1 MVLSLCMMTKI
12 SETTGKKIDPNPQI
26 GDSLKA
32 KMSIWI
38 PKNNPMI
45 TPITINIIPRIA
57 MVLLRVN
64 VVDKSIFAS
73 RIIVSVRQVCVKLRQ
88 A

>member
-1 MVLSLCMMTKI
+1 MTKI

-57 MVLLRVN
+57 MVLLRVVSCRQKHIREQN
-64 VVDKSIFAS
+64 NSIGAPS
-73 RIIVSVRQVCVKLRQ
+73 LCEIAPSVILS
-88 A
+88 